1 MTKYRRIMVLESYH
15 AQRNLAMSATF
26 TAPAPAVM
34 KLKVNGQP
42 DSVETELEDA
52 GNRRDIADVTLV
64 PRDFTHR
71 GFSGL
76 SRQAYPG
83 LPEHDHSKCD
93 NALNAL
99 PLGQSGNIS
108 IFVITSLTNFASVSP
123 VLQNVAL

>member
-52 GNRRDIADVTLV
+52 GNRRDIADVTQFPEISHTEASAASL
-64 PRDFTHR
+64 DKHI
-71 GFSGL
+71 
-76 SRQAYPG
+76 PG
-83 LPEHDHSKCD
+83 CPSTIT
-93 NALNAL
+93 
-99 PLGQSGNIS
+99 PS
-108 IFVITSLTNFASVSP
+108 VITR
-123 VLQNVAL
+123 